1 MRMDHNMTDTKERL
15 INWLP
20 VLSATELV
28 NNAVSFQAIVDR
40 CTYMAPICKATSSP
54 ASKCIAMAGMPRFF
68 FAGASA
74 LLHSIP
80 RARMIPPC
88 ALMW

>member
-28 NNAVSFQAIVDR
+28 NNAVSFQAIVVRTWHQFARRHLPLLASVSQWPECLDS
-40 CTYMAPICKATSSP
+40 SSP
-54 ASKCIAMAGMPRFF
+54 EPALFF
-68 FAGASA
+68 
-74 LLHSIP
+74 IP
-80 RARMIPPC
+80 FHARV
-88 ALMW
+88 